1 MSTEKNTNRYSNE
14 ELEEFKA
21 AVDQKLEKATEALQ
35 FILDQIT
42 ALTEVGSEG
51 DYMDDTSNT
60 NDLKMLYTME
70 ERHSKHINDLKNA
83 LLRIK
88 NKSYGVCIVTGQLID
103 KKRLLAVPT
112 TTKSLEAKMIEAD
125 PLRKLKRPEPS
136 KKKKESK
143 PQSIVKITK
152 KKKVEEKK
160 DKPEPKDDLGL
171 DDDLNDEFDDT
182 FLDNDDFLDEDI
194 DLDLEMDE
202 EI

>member
-21 AVDQKLEKATEALQ
+21 AVDQKLEKANEALQ
-35 FILDQIT
+35 FILDQIK
-42 ALTEVGSEG
+42 ALTDAGSEG

-70 ERHSKHINDLKNA
+70 ERHAKHINDLQNA

-88 NKSYGVCIVTGQLID
+88 NKSYGICIATGQLID

-112 TTKSLEAKMIEAD
+112 TTKSLEAKLIEAD

-143 PQSIVKITK
+143 PQSIVKIK
-152 KKKVEEKK
+152 KKKK
-160 DKPEPKDDLGL
+160 DIKEVKPEPEDELNIDDE
-171 DDDLNDEFDDT
+171 LNDDFDDT
-182 FLDNDDFLDEDI
+182 FLENDDFLGEDI